1 MEEFIDKKFIARFIT
16 VIHAKKL
23 MNGNNM
29 TGKEALKILDK
40 VTRIRDYL
48 LEHDSEREAFYHIGI
63 LCEELAN
70 IVRIDE
76 VSFNPT
82 VEKEEVEE

>member
-1 MEEFIDKKFIARFIT
+1 
-16 VIHAKKL
+16 
-23 MNGNNM
+23 M
-29 TGKEALKILDK
+29 TGKEALKILDQVRK
-40 VTRIRDYL
+40 IRDFL
-48 LEHDSEREAFYHIGI
+48 LDDEEREAFYSIGI

-82 VEKEEVEE
+82 VEKEHESV